1 LGYSCADVETAL
13 ETQIPTDEELLER
26 ARRGDPHALD
36 LFVRRMTPVV
46 HRWMARA
53 VGQQDAD
60 DMTQEVLLRACR
72 GLARYRGDASPR
84 AWLAAIAD
92 NAVKN
97 RYRFLGRFR
106 RVFSALKDP
115 HWIPDPPDPGADPEA
130 VAGTDETRRMISEAL
145 EGLSEEYR
153 MPVILRDLEQWSYE
167 EIASS
172 LNLPVGTVK
181 SRIARGRGQLR
192 DRLAPL
198 LRRGAPK

>member
-1 LGYSCADVETAL
+1 L
-13 ETQIPTDEELLER
+13 ETQIPTDEDLLER

-36 LFVRRMTPVV
+36 LFVRRMTPLV

-72 GLARYRGDASPR
+72 GLPRYRGEAPPR
-84 AWLAAIAD
+84 AWVAAIAD

-106 RVFSALKDP
+106 RIFAASADP
-115 HWIPDPPDPGADPEA
+115 ERAPDPPHADADPEVEA
-130 VAGTDETRRMISEAL
+130 SSGETRRLISEAL
-145 EGLSEEYR
+145 ERLPEQYR
-153 MPVILRDLEQWSYE
+153 MPVILRDLDQWTYE
-167 EIASS
+167 EIALS
-172 LNLPVGTVK
+172 LRLPVGTIK

-192 DRLAPL
+192 DLLAPL
-198 LRRGAPK
+198 ARRGTAK